1 MTPLKSIIFAGTLF
15 LAPALYTTA
24 AAQDTS
30 TPPVTGINLES
41 IDYAYPSQSLE
52 LDGTDDAGRPLVMSY
67 QDVAPSAE
75 ASGRTIVLL
84 HGKNFTG
91 DYWGETARDLSASG
105 HRVIIPDHIGWGK
118 SSKPMGPFSFLRLGS
133 QTLELL
139 DHLDVEKATV
149 LGHSTGGVLATR
161 MALSFPERVE
171 TLILLNP
178 LGLEDYQALTPYRTV
193 EEWEA
198 RNLAMTRD
206 KMKSYMRESY
216 YDGKWSEKFD
226 RSLDVFAAPLRSP
239 DYPRLARISA
249 LQYDMIYSQP
259 VVQDLD
265 KLEMPTLLLIG
276 TRDRSALNKDLVS
289 DAKREELGR
298 YDRLGK
304 QAAERI
310 PNSKLVEFQGIGH
323 LPHLENY
330 DAFIAALQK
339 YLVEP

>member
-1 MTPLKSIIFAGTLF
+1 MTSFKSIIFAGTLF
-15 LAPALYTTA
+15 LAPALCTTV

-52 LDGTDDAGRPLVMSY
+52 LDGTDDAGRPLVLSY
-67 QDVAPSAE
+67 QDVAPTAE

-91 DYWGETARDLSASG
+91 DYWGQTASDLAASG
-105 HRVIIPDHIGWGK
+105 HHVIIPDHIGWGK
-118 SSKPMGPFSFLRLGS
+118 SSKPMGSFSFQRLGS
-133 QTLELL
+133 QTLELM
-139 DHLDVEKATV
+139 DHLEVETATV

-171 TLILLNP
+171 SLILLNP

-198 RNLAMTRD
+198 RNLDMTRG

-226 RSLDVFAAPLRSP
+226 RSLDVFAAPLQSP

-249 LQYDMIYSQP
+249 LQYDMIYTQP
-259 VVQDLD
+259 VAQDLD

-289 DAKREELGR
+289 ETESQELGR

-310 PNSKLVEFQGIGH
+310 PNSKLVEFPGIGH
-323 LPHLENY
+323 LPHLEDY
-330 DAFIAALQK
+330 GSFIAALQS
-339 YLVEP
+339 YLKEP

>member
-1 MTPLKSIIFAGTLF
+1 MTPIKSIILAGTLV
-15 LAPALYTTA
+15 LAPTLFA
-24 AAQDTS
+24 AATAQDTS
-30 TPPVTGINLES
+30 TRVVTGINLES
-41 IDYAYPSQSLE
+41 IDYAYPSQRLE

-67 QDVAPSAE
+67 QDVAPTGE
-75 ASGRTIVLL
+75 ASGRTLVLL

-91 DYWGETARDLSASG
+91 DYWGQTARDLSASG

-118 SSKPMGPFSFLRLGS
+118 SSKPMGPFSFQRLGS
-133 QTLELL
+133 QTLELI
-139 DHLDVEKATV
+139 DHLGVEKATI

-171 TLILLNP
+171 SLVLLNP

-198 RNLAMTRD
+198 RNLDMTRE
-206 KMKSYMRESY
+206 KMKSYMRSNY

-226 RSLDVFAAPLRSP
+226 RSLDVFAAPLQSP

-249 LQYDMIYSQP
+249 LQYDMIYTQP
-259 VVQDLD
+259 VVYELNRLD
-265 KLEMPTLLLIG
+265 MPTLLLIG

-289 DAKREELGR
+289 EEERQELGR

-304 QAAERI
+304 QAAMRI
-310 PNSKLVEFQGIGH
+310 PNATLVEFPDIGH
-323 LPHLENY
+323 LPHLEDY
-330 DAFIAALQK
+330 DAFIAALQE
-339 YLVEP
+339 YLAEL